1 MCAVVMVG
9 AALLVCR
16 CRKKPSAPP
25 PRPARSQPADDPT
38 TSSNPP
44 LVEQSAH
51 RAADWFLRTFCDPRR
66 WRHLGVAVLRAAGQA
81 GDEMLSDPMAHIR
94 AADRALACGQT
105 DLAIGGFVRAAEI
118 AAPPE
123 RLEALRGLAVALVVG
138 RRHRQVAGIYG
149 QILALAPGDETAR
162 FNLGL
167 SLMRLRR
174 LAEADEAFRAL
185 LSGRRYRTKARFN
198 LATVLAAQGKL
209 AQAAGQLKAVVAS
222 RPPPRRADLAAAY
235 AQLAQVLVDM
245 GKTQEAVDACV
256 AAARLNPNDLTAWV
270 NLASAAR
277 SAGSYGYAV
286 TAARKATKL
295 APFNAETWLH
305 LGDLLLELHR
315 KTGQRRFL
323 AEAVRAWAKSLKV
336 DPSQAAL
343 RRRIAVYARVVPQSQ
358 PASGLPHKPRLPN
371 R

>member
-1 MCAVVMVG
+1 MAG
-9 AALLVCR
+9 G

-25 PRPARSQPADDPT
+25 PRPAPSQPADNPT
-38 TSSNPP
+38 TSCNPSF
-44 LVEQSAH
+44 VEQSAH
-51 RAADWFLRTFCDPRR
+51 RAADWFLRTFCDLRR
-66 WRHLGVAVLRAAGQA
+66 WRHLGVTVLRAAGQA
-81 GDEMLSDPMAHIR
+81 GDEMLTNPMAHIR

-105 DLAIGGFVRAAEI
+105 DLAIGSFARAAEM
-118 AAPPE
+118 AGPPE
-123 RLEALRGLAVALVVG
+123 KIEALRGLAVALVAG
-138 RRHRQVAGIYG
+138 RRYRQVVGIYG

-174 LAEADEAFRAL
+174 LAEADETFRAL
-185 LSGRRYRTKARFN
+185 LTGRMYRTKARFN

-209 AQAAGQLKAVVAS
+209 AQAAEQLKALVGS
-222 RPPPRRADLAAAY
+222 HPPPKRADLAAAY
-235 AQLAQVLVDM
+235 AQLAQVLIDM
-245 GKTQEAVDACV
+245 GKTQEAMDAC
-256 AAARLNPNDLTAWV
+256 AAAAGENPNDLTAWV
-270 NLASAAR
+270 NLAAAAR

-295 APFNAETWLH
+295 APFNAETWLY

-315 KTGQRRFL
+315 KTGQHRFL
-323 AEAVRAWAKSLKV
+323 AEAVRAWGKSLKV

-343 RRRIAVYARVVPQSQ
+343 RRRIVIYARVVPQSQ
-358 PASGLPHKPRLPN
+358 PASGLPHKPQPLN